1 MKRALVVIF
10 SLFFMTACIYSQ
22 NTYQKET
29 NNIDKQKMV
38 QIETGKTDKQWIT
51 TNLGMPDKIQSNKD
65 GTEIYEYVNER
76 KVNSDKRFIFL
87 FSINSEKV
95 IAKRILSV
103 TFKNGIVDSVS
114 TRDET

>member
-1 MKRALVVIF
+1 MKKMMLILISV
-10 SLFFMTACIYSQ
+10 FMTACVYTQ
-22 NTYQKET
+22 NTYQNES

-38 QIETGKTDKQWIT
+38 QIETGKTDKQWIIN
-51 TNLGMPDKIQSNKD
+51 NLGMPDKIQSNRD

-103 TFKNGIVDSVS
+103 TFKNGIVDSVN
-114 TRDET
+114 TRDE

>member
-1 MKRALVVIF
+1 MKRTLLMII
-10 SLFFMTACIYSQ
+10 SLFFMSACVYTQ
-22 NTYQKET
+22 NTYQKES

-38 QIETGKTDKQWIT
+38 QIETGKTDKQWIIA
-51 TNLGMPDKIQSNKD
+51 NLGMPDRIQSNQD

-95 IAKRILSV
+95 IAKRTLSV
-103 TFKNGIVDSVS
+103 AFKNNIVNAVN
-114 TRDET
+114 TQDE